1 MTTPRCRLRL
11 IAAALIAC
19 ACAPSL
25 ASTLNAIVTVEPGR
39 AVPPRIPRD
48 RFMVEPVVTS
58 VVLSPDGRHVAW
70 LRRQGSDNGLWLA
83 KTDRIAPRRL
93 LRRVEADRLRWSH
106 DGRWLFLTGARAIR
120 AVSIDGTAGAG
131 VIVGLDRPDRWRVVG
146 ADPWQPAALLLLE
159 TQRRFGM
166 RDPIGTRLWRVEP
179 GGRRQL
185 VAFARRRIIDVA
197 MRPDGRVGF
206 AKLVD
211 GDRHLVL
218 GRRENGR
225 FRVVTRCVALHRCD
239 LLGSGA
245 DGRTLYLRG
254 DLDGDLQGVLAIH
267 ADGRIER
274 LHQDPAGLAD
284 IDDVA
289 LDPAAGTPVIAAY
302 RGPRP
307 FLAGLTRHARV
318 ALLRL
323 EHRLPGREHRIQPSS
338 GPIWLVQ
345 ERGSRL
351 QGVRWHLFDTR
362 SGTMRLLVD
371 DPGTS
376 GRVPLA
382 RLAPVYPV
390 DYPASDGMRLHGLLT
405 LPPGR
410 DPARAPL
417 VVFVHGGPWT
427 SDTADYSAQ
436 TQLLANRGYI
446 VFRPQYRGS
455 AGYGRRYLFAARG
468 DFGNGRV
475 QRDIEDGTRWL
486 LARHIGDPHQVVI
499 VGASY
504 GGYAVLQALSE
515 GSSLYRAGIAVVPP
529 PDFGRTIM
537 RMARRG
543 VGGEYQ
549 GIDFS
554 ARLRALDLDPANHAI
569 MARLSRQ
576 APSERIGRL
585 SAPLTIIA
593 AERDDRVALRD
604 VLDYAARARLAGKP
618 IDAIVARGQPH
629 APEDILPRRAM
640 LFLLDEALARYLAQ
654 PPADAPIALVRKWM
668 ANKLRRGNGVPPD
681 PASCGRV
688 TRVPPKIALP
698 ATTI

>member
-1 MTTPRCRLRL
+1 MTTPCCRLRL

-19 ACAPSL
+19 ACAPSA
-25 ASTLNAIVTVEPGR
+25 ASTLNAIVTVERGR
-39 AVPPRIPRD
+39 AVPPRVARD
-48 RFMVEPVVTS
+48 RFMIEPAVTS

-70 LRRQGSDNGLWLA
+70 LRRQGSDNGLWLTR
-83 KTDRIAPRRL
+83 TDRVMPRRL

-106 DGRWLFLTGARAIR
+106 DGHWLFLTGAKAIR
-120 AVSIDGTAGAG
+120 AVSIDGAAGAG
-131 VIVGLDRPDRWRVVG
+131 VIAAFDRPDRWRVVG
-146 ADPWQPAALLLLE
+146 ADPWRPAALLLIE
-159 TQRRFGM
+159 TQHRFGI

-179 GGRRQL
+179 GGRRRL

-218 GRRENGR
+218 ERREDGR
-225 FRVVTRCVALHRCD
+225 FRVVTRCVALRRCD
-239 LLGSGA
+239 LLGTGA

-254 DLDGDLQGVLAIH
+254 DLDGDLQGLLAIH
-267 ADGRIER
+267 ADGRTER

-289 LDPAAGTPVIAAY
+289 LDPATGTPVIAAW
-302 RGPRP
+302 RGPCP
-307 FLAGLTRHARV
+307 SLSGLTRHARA
-318 ALLRL
+318 ALSRL
-323 EHRLPGREHRIQPSS
+323 ERRLPGWEHRIQPSS
-338 GPIWLVQ
+338 GPIWLVE
-345 ERGSRL
+345 ERDTRL
-351 QGVRWHLFDTR
+351 QGGRWHLFDT
-362 SGTMRLLVD
+362 GAATMRLLLD
-371 DPGTS
+371 DPAE
-376 GRVPLA
+376 RVPRA
-382 RLAPVYPV
+382 RLAPVYPI

-427 SDTADYSAQ
+427 SDTTDYSAQ

-455 AGYGRRYLFAARG
+455 AGYGRRYLFAAHG
-468 DFGNGRV
+468 DFGDGRV

-486 LARHIGDPHQVVI
+486 LARGIGDPQRVAI

-504 GGYAVLQALSE
+504 GGYAVLQALSD
-515 GSSLYRAGIAVVPP
+515 GSSLYRAGFAIVPP

-549 GIDFS
+549 GIDFT

-569 MARLSRQ
+569 MSGLSRP
-576 APSERIGRL
+576 APSARIGRL

-618 IDAIVARGQPH
+618 VEAIVARGQPH

-640 LFLLDEALARYLAQ
+640 LFLMEEALARYLAE
-654 PPADAPIALVRKWM
+654 PPADPPIAPVRKWM
-668 ANKLRRGNGVPPD
+668 ADKLRRGNGVPSD
-681 PASCGRV
+681 PASHNRV
-688 TRVPPKIALP
+688 TRVPAE
-698 ATTI
+698 